1 MQIPTMLR
9 WIGPVWKLRSEER
22 CRYHASKKG
31 SLTLD
36 RLPLRSRRQWRQVAE
51 DHGAAGDRV
60 PHWQQRH
67 RRRRGA
73 EVAQLSRD
81 GGIVWGPARPRNT
94 TGQLNLGH
102 NGRSEAFSDRFFFVF
117 LLYNVSIYIMY
128 LCTIANFGPYLDLYY
143 IIYILYN
150 CIAVVIS
157 DIYIHIAMTHLWWR
171 AFHDLFP
178 KIILLPKEISV
189 DHYVF

>member
-1 MQIPTMLR
+1 MQSPTMLR

-102 NGRSEAFSDRFFFVF
+102 NGRSEAFSDRFFFSFFYCFIVQCIHIYYVF
-117 LLYNVSIYIMY
+117 MHDCKFRTLPGSLLYN
-128 LCTIANFGPYLDLYY
+128 LY
-143 IIYILYN
+143 II
-150 CIAVVIS
+150 
-157 DIYIHIAMTHLWWR
+157 
-171 AFHDLFP
+171 
-178 KIILLPKEISV
+178 
-189 DHYVF
+189 